1 MQFTEGPVGKTLFLF
16 TLPTLASSI
25 LQSLNASIN
34 AAWVGRLLGERAL
47 SASANANALLFF
59 LFSTTFGLGMAATVL
74 VGQSL
79 GARDMET
86 AKRTI
91 GTGFAFF
98 ALVSLVVAT
107 LGIAFAP
114 QVLTLMH
121 TPPDAL
127 PLASSYL
134 RVIFIALPGMV
145 LYMFVIMALR
155 GAGDAKTPA
164 VSFLVAAVLDCVLN
178 PLLIRGVGPIPAF
191 GIAGSALSTAI
202 AQWTG
207 VLGVIVWM
215 YKSKHFLRFARGEG
229 HYLRV
234 DRRILRTLI
243 VKGVPM
249 GLSIAVMSSSMIVII
264 SLVNRFGSHVT
275 AAYGACFQLWNYI
288 QMPAI
293 AVGTAV
299 SSMAAQN
306 VGAKR
311 WDRVSLIARAGI
323 VFNVILT
330 SVLVVLVSVMSHT
343 AFALFLGSDSDA
355 LPIAQHINAM
365 VSWSFVMLGISFVL
379 SSVVRATG
387 AVGVPLAILFVALWV
402 VRIPFAYAL
411 APTFQAEAIW
421 WSFPLGSVVS
431 LLLSIL
437 YYRFGNWREARMLDR
452 GRGPVDGEAAAVE
465 PAG

>member
-1 MQFTEGPVGKTLFLF
+1 MRDTKFTEGPVARTLILF
-16 TLPTLASSI
+16 SLPTLASTI

-34 AAWVGRLLGERAL
+34 AAWIGRLIGERAL

-79 GARDMET
+79 GAKDIAT
-86 AKRTI
+86 AKRTV
-91 GTGFAFF
+91 GTGLSFF
-98 ALVSLVVAT
+98 GAVSLVMSAA
-107 LGIAFAP
+107 GIAFAP
-114 QVLTLMH
+114 QVLTAMH

-127 PLASSYL
+127 PYAAAYL

-145 LYMFVIMALR
+145 LYTYVIMSLR
-155 GAGDAKTPA
+155 GAGDAKTPFVA
-164 VSFLVAAVLDCVLN
+164 FLFTAGLDVVLN
-178 PLLIRGVGPIPAF
+178 PLFIRGLGPIPAF
-191 GIAGSALSTAI
+191 GIAGSALATLI
-202 AQWTG
+202 AQW
-207 VLGVIVWM
+207 VSLLGLIGWM

-234 DRRILRTLI
+234 NRTILRALV

-311 WDRVSLIARAGI
+311 WDRVARITHVG
-323 VFNVILT
+323 VVYNVLLT
-330 SVLVVLVSVMSHT
+330 SLLVVVVTVLDHS
-343 AFALFLGSDSDA
+343 AFSLFLGKDSDA
-355 LPIAQHINAM
+355 VPVAQHIHLI
-365 VSWSFVMLGISFVL
+365 VSWSFVMLGVSFVL
-379 SSVVRATG
+379 TSVVRATG
-387 AVGVPLAILFVALWV
+387 AVMVPLVVLFVSLWL
-402 VRIPFAYAL
+402 VRIPFAYLL
-411 APTFQAEAIW
+411 APSMQAEAIW
-421 WSFPLGSVVS
+421 WSFPLGSAVS
-431 LLLSIL
+431 MVLQFG
-437 YYRFGNWREARMLDR
+437 YYRFGNWREARMLTR
-452 GRGPVDGEAAAVE
+452 APVETVAESAV
-465 PAG
+465 